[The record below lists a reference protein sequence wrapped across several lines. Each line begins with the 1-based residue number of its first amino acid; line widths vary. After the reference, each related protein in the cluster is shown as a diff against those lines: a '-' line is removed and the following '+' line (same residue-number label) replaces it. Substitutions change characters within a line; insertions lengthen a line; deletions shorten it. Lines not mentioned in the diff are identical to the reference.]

1 MKKYLIILLAVLM
14 ALPMVAKEPVDSIST
29 DTTTVQVKKLKRK
42 KKPQEVDS
50 LGRKIKTGW
59 NFGILPSVAY
69 DADYGF
75 QGGVLTNVYYYGDG
89 SQYPE
94 YIHSLYF
101 EGAYTTKHH
110 GIFRFNYDSK
120 YVIPGHR
127 LTLDA
132 TYLPDAMCDFYGF
145 NGYQSKYNHSWCAWS
160 SNPEKMDTLAYRSR
174 VFYKYKRDLIRVAGD
189 IEGTI
194 YKDLKWN
201 AGIGV
206 LGYLIDDCNINMLN
220 GKREYDPDQTHQRAL
235 NPDEPLLYSK
245 YKTWGLIGDDEKNG
259 GWHPYLRGGIT
270 FDTRDKRQGPN
281 KGIYADA
288 FFTYSAAFNAA
299 YGQQA
304 AAGYNHLQFNATF
317 RHYIPCYKD
326 KKGIYR
332 ITFAYRLGIQNLIAG
347 RSPFYMNNYL
357 NALFI
362 QRVYY
367 EGLGGGNSV
376 RGMMANR
383 ILANGFAFANVE
395 FRFRVVNFDIGR
407 QHFFIGL
414 NPFFDLGMVTQ
425 PYNLDELVEHHTAN
439 WEHPYKTLAESI
451 NAANIKYGTDDK
463 YDDYFTTSRK
473 DIYRPHMTCGVG
485 LKIGMNE
492 NFVLSADWGM
502 PLDKQD
508 NAKYAN
514 FYVKMG
520 YLF

>member
-1 MKKYLIILLAVLM
+1 MKKYIVFLLA
-14 ALPMVAKEPVDSIST
+14 ALLAMPAAAKREP
-29 DTTTVQVKKLKRK
+29 
-42 KKPQEVDS
+42 KPQEVDS
-50 LGRKIKTGW
+50 TGRKIKTGW

-101 EGAYTTKHH
+101 EAAYTTKHH

-120 YVIPGHR
+120 YLIPGYR

-145 NGYQSKYNHSWCAWS
+145 NGFESQYNYDWHFWKKKT
-160 SNPEKMDTLAYRSR
+160 EKMRNPDDYRSR
-174 VFYKYKRDLIRVAGD
+174 VFYKYKRDLIRIAGD

-201 AGIGV
+201 AGLGV
-206 LGYLIDDCNINMLN
+206 LGYIIDDCDIAMLN
-220 GKREYDPDQTHQRAL
+220 GKKRVFDPTKERYEQKALDPSVQGLYD
-235 NPDEPLLYSK
+235 K
-245 YKTWGLIGDDEKNG
+245 YKTWGLIGADEMNG
-259 GWHPYLRGGIT
+259 GWHPYVRAGIT
-270 FDTRDKRQGPN
+270 YDTRDRRQGPN
-281 KGIYADA
+281 KGIYTDA

-304 AAGYNHLQFNATF
+304 TAGYNHLQFNFTF
-317 RHYIPCYKD
+317 RHYVPCYYD
-326 KKGIYR
+326 KNGINR
-332 ITFAYRLGIQNLIAG
+332 ITFAYRIGTQNNIAG
-347 RSPFYMNNYL
+347 NSPFYMNNYL
-357 NALFI
+357 NTLFI

-383 ILANGFAFANVE
+383 ILANGFLFANVE

-407 QHFFIGL
+407 QHFYIGL
-414 NPFFDLGMVTQ
+414 NPFFDMGMVTQ
-425 PYNLDELVEHHTAN
+425 PYSLDDIVKHHTN
-439 WEHPYKTLAESI
+439 GTYSTLKEAV
-451 NAANIKYGTDDK
+451 AATGDK
-463 YDDYFTTSRK
+463 YEEYFNTT
-473 DIYRPHMTCGVG
+473 DPMNVYMPHMTAGLG

-502 PLDKQD
+502 PIDRQD
-508 NAKYAN
+508 NHKYTN

>member
-1 MKKYLIILLAVLM
+1 MKKYLFIVLA
-14 ALPMVAKEPVDSIST
+14 ALIAMPLSAQEQVTDSTVIDS
-29 DTTTVQVKKLKRK
+29 TTVKVKKLKRK

-101 EGAYTTKHH
+101 EAAYTTKHH

-120 YVIPGHR
+120 YLIPGYR

-145 NGYQSKYNHSWCAWS
+145 NGYDTRYHHEWCDWSKK
-160 SNPEKMDTLAYRSR
+160 PEKMDVTNYRSR
-174 VFYKYKRDLIRVAGD
+174 VFYKYKRDLIRIAGD

-206 LGYLIDDCNINMLN
+206 LGYIIDDCDIDMLN
-220 GKREYDPDQTHQRAL
+220 GKNVYDPALDHQKAL
-235 NPDEPLLYSK
+235 NPNEPLLYDK
-245 YKTWGLIGDDEKNG
+245 YKQWGLIGADEANG
-259 GWHPYLRGGIT
+259 GWHPYARVGIT
-270 FDTRDKRQGPN
+270 YDTRDKRQGPN
-281 KGIYADA
+281 KGIYTDA
-288 FFTYSAAFNAA
+288 FFTYSAAFNAK

-304 AAGYNHLQFNATF
+304 SAGYNHLQFNFTF
-317 RHYIPCYKD
+317 RHYVPCYYD
-326 KKGIYR
+326 KKGINR
-332 ITFAYRLGIQNLIAG
+332 ITFAYRIGTQNLIAG

-357 NALFI
+357 NTLFI

-383 ILANGFAFANVE
+383 ILANGFAYANVE
-395 FRFRVVNFDIGR
+395 FRFRVVDFDIGR
-407 QHFFIGL
+407 QHFYIGL
-414 NPFFDLGMVTQ
+414 NPFFDLGVITQ
-425 PYNLDELVEHHTAN
+425 PYDLNELVERHSN
-439 WEHPYKTLAESI
+439 GLYRDLKESMD
-451 NAANIKYGTDDK
+451 ACG
-463 YDDYFTTSRK
+463 DDYDTYFDTK
-473 DIYRPHMTCGVG
+473 DRNAWWPHMCAGLG
-485 LKIGMNE
+485 LKVGMNE
-492 NFVLSADWGM
+492 NFVLSADWGI
-502 PLDKQD
+502 PVNQAPYNKQD
-508 NAKYAN
+508 NAKWAN

>member
-1 MKKYLIILLAVLM
+1 MKKYIILCLVALMPLTLLA
-14 ALPMVAKEPVDSIST
+14 
-29 DTTTVQVKKLKRK
+29 KRQP
-42 KKPQEVDS
+42 KPQEVDS

-75 QGGVLTNVYYYGDG
+75 QGGVLSNIYYYGDG

-94 YIHSLYF
+94 YIHSLYV
-101 EGAYTTKHH
+101 EAAYTTKHH

-120 YVIPGHR
+120 YLIPGYR

-145 NGYQSKYNHSWCAWS
+145 NGYQSVYHPTWHNWNKDST
-160 SNPEKMDTLAYRSR
+160 KMSLDDYRTR

-194 YKDLKWN
+194 IGDLKWN
-201 AGIGV
+201 AGLGV
-206 LGYLIDDCNINMLN
+206 LGYIVDDCDIKMLN
-220 GKREYDPDQTHQRAL
+220 GKNVYDPTLDHQKAL
-235 NPDEPLLYSK
+235 NPDAELLYDK
-245 YKTWGLIGDDEKNG
+245 YKTWGLIGKDEQNG

-270 FDTRDKRQGPN
+270 YDTRDKRQGPN
-281 KGIYADA
+281 KGIYTDL
-288 FFTYSAAFNAA
+288 FLTYSAAFNAA
-299 YGQQA
+299 YGNQA
-304 AAGYNHLQFNATF
+304 DAGYNHLQLNFTF
-317 RHYIPCYKD
+317 RHYVPCYRD
-326 KKGIYR
+326 KNGINR
-332 ITFAYRLGIQNLIAG
+332 ITFAYRLGIQNNIAG
-347 RSPFYMNNYL
+347 RSPFYMNNYM
-357 NALFI
+357 NTLFI

-395 FRFRVVNFDIGR
+395 FRFRIVNFDIGR
-407 QHFFIGL
+407 QHFFVGL
-414 NPFFDLGMVTQ
+414 NPFFDLGIITQ
-425 PYNLDELVEHHTAN
+425 PYNLDDLVKIHTNGTYTTLRESFDAN
-439 WEHPYKTLAESI
+439 NIAGESFS
-451 NAANIKYGTDDK
+451 
-463 YDDYFTTSRK
+463 DYFNTSVN
-473 DIYRPHMTCGVG
+473 DIYRPHMTAGIG

-502 PLDKQD
+502 PIDRQD
-508 NAKYAN
+508 NGKLAN

>member
-1 MKKYLIILLAVLM
+1 MKKYILLLAVLI
-14 ALPMVAKEPVDSIST
+14 ALPMAAQEQGT
-29 DTTTVQVKKLKRK
+29 DTTATDTTVTVKVKKPKRQ

-75 QGGVLTNVYYYGDG
+75 QGGVLTNIYDYGDG
-89 SQYPE
+89 KQYPE
-94 YIHSLYF
+94 YIHSIYI
-101 EGAYTTKHH
+101 EAAYTTKHH
-110 GIFRFNYDSK
+110 GIFRVNYDSK
-120 YVIPGHR
+120 YLIPGHR

-132 TYLPDAMCDFYGF
+132 TYLPDAMCDFYGY
-145 NGYQSKYNHSWCAWS
+145 NGYQSKYNADWHTWHKDSTKLDL
-160 SNPEKMDTLAYRSR
+160 EKYRSR

-206 LGYLIDDCNINMLN
+206 LGYLIDDCDIDMLN
-220 GKREYDPDQTHQRAL
+220 GGKDKYDPANPYAKPL
-235 NPDEPLLYSK
+235 NPDEPLLYEK
-245 YKTWGLIGDDEKNG
+245 YKTWGLIGDEEKNG

-304 AAGYNHLQFNATF
+304 AAGYNHLQFNFTF
-317 RHYIPCYKD
+317 RHYVPCYYD
-326 KKGIYR
+326 KNGINR
-332 ITFAYRLGIQNLIAG
+332 ITFAYRIGTQNNIAG

-383 ILANGFAFANVE
+383 ILANGFLFANVE
-395 FRFRVVNFDIGR
+395 FRFRIVNFDIGR

-425 PYNLDELVEHHTAN
+425 PYDLDELVEHHTNGAYHSVK
-439 WEHPYKTLAESI
+439 EIMADKTPNE
-451 NAANIKYGTDDK
+451 KYE
-463 YDDYFTTSRK
+463 DYFNDSPNSV
-473 DIYRPHMTCGVG
+473 YMPHMTCGVG

-502 PLDKQD
+502 PIDKQD